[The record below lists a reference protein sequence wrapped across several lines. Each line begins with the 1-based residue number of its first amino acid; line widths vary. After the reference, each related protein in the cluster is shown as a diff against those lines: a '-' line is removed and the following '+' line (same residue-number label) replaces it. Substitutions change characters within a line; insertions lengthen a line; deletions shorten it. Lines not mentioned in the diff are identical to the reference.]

1 MGSVDL
7 AALAACILK
16 AEGIKSSELVE
27 TFRYNRYNWHH
38 DQYWHTREA
47 CVKIA
52 GQTRGGIVT
61 LISLIHS
68 NEFKC
73 RKDLDE
79 LAKLYWAEVAH
90 PDVLLKEVHET

>member
-1 MGSVDL
+1 MNDADDAL
-7 AALAACILK
+7 IEEARRNLPALAACILK
-16 AEGIKSSELVE
+16 AGLVKHS
-27 TFRYNRYNWHH
+27 W

-68 NEFKC
+68 SEFKC

-79 LAKLYWAEVAH
+79 LTKLYWAEVAH